1 MKKKYPGARRRQA
14 CSLMS
19 CAVRPAYD
27 QQGTPHGAQLS
38 KSTNATRSRKCLCD
52 PVVGQSCSHLQE
64 LPRHLKP
71 LGEDASQASILFL
84 PYYECIC
91 IARQKGEARAKGETG
106 DIFLHTGSLF
116 SGEKHSQ
123 GQRRLREDSFLC
135 EVGHKD
141 YKEQICRTFCRALL
155 KDLKKATKEK
165 QRLLKSS
172 DKER

>member
-1 MKKKYPGARRRQA
+1 
-14 CSLMS
+14 MS
-19 CAVRPAYD
+19 CALRPAYD
-27 QQGTPHGAQLS
+27 RQGTPHGAQLS
-38 KSTNATRSRKCLCD
+38 KSTNATRSRKSLCVTQWD
-52 PVVGQSCSHLQE
+52 KVARTCKSCQDIKL
-64 LPRHLKP
+64 
-71 LGEDASQASILFL
+71 LGEDASRDSILF
-84 PYYECIC
+84 PPHCECIC

-123 GQRRLREDSFLC
+123 GQRGLREDSFLC

-141 YKEQICRTFCRALL
+141 YKEQVCRAFCRALL

-172 DKER
+172 NKER

>member
-1 MKKKYPGARRRQA
+1 MTQWDKVART
-14 CSLMS
+14 CKS
-19 CAVRPAYD
+19 CQDIKLLGKR
-27 QQGTPHGAQLS
+27 L
-38 KSTNATRSRKCLCD
+38 
-52 PVVGQSCSHLQE
+52 GQ
-64 LPRHLKP
+64 
-71 LGEDASQASILFL
+71 DASQASILFL

-123 GQRRLREDSFLC
+123 GQRGLREDSVLC

-141 YKEQICRTFCRALL
+141 YKEQVCRTFCRALL

>member
-1 MKKKYPGARRRQA
+1 
-14 CSLMS
+14 MS

-38 KSTNATRSRKCLCD
+38 CLLTPLGHESASVTQWDKVARTCKSCQDIKL
-52 PVVGQSCSHLQE
+52 
-64 LPRHLKP
+64 
-71 LGEDASQASILFL
+71 LGEDASRDSILF
-84 PYYECIC
+84 PPHCECIC

-141 YKEQICRTFCRALL
+141 YKEQVRRIFCRALL